1 VGTNVAAPGS
11 EPLARLTTMPTV
23 TFGTGLFGTI
33 SATPSFA
40 GLSPGSVG
48 LYQVNVTI
56 PAGVPSGTVNVG
68 LVFPDSSSNSVQIA
82 VQ

>member
-1 VGTNVAAPGS
+1 VY
-11 EPLARLTTMPTV
+11 
-23 TFGTGLFGTI
+23 FGDFVYEA
-33 SATPSFA
+33 ATPLYA

-56 PAGVPSGTVNVG
+56 PPGVPKGNVD
-68 LVFPDSSSNSVQIA
+68 VTIQFADSISNIVQIA